1 MVKQKE
7 ESLLVQD
14 KKNGNGLKAVKGVD
28 KDGNIITVPP
38 KQKNESDFMRI
49 NQNSNPLENFFSN
62 LNRKF
67 LENADFSFFKVP
79 FDDLEGSSQV
89 LSELLKDESVNKD
102 FIDSYRISPDDFIKE
117 EKSYNPIDESKID
130 WEGLKEFGITRE
142 GLEASGSLEK
152 MLNYQK
158 STVLVPITV
167 NNGGLKLSAE
177 VRLAFREK
185 EDGSVEVVMHGIQ
198 SKPQLDRPFYGH
210 TFTDDDKKNLL
221 EKGNLGRIIDVKM
234 PNAEKP
240 IPVYV
245 SVDKLTNQIVA
256 YRADKIKIPNVI
268 KGVTLDEPQ
277 KYLLERGRPAFV
289 DGMTAKS
296 GKKFGAYIQVN
307 AEKKGLE
314 FRFDTNADKKAYT
327 QTNGG
332 TKKEFTIPNKLG
344 KVDLSEKQQTELKE
358 GKTIYVSGMIDRKG
372 VSYNA
377 YVKVNDEKSKLNFYK
392 WNPDKSQDVKPDANS
407 KTQVAVNSEGK
418 TNEATKDVKEPL
430 KENQVAPKETQQQH
444 KRGRGI

>member
-79 FDDLEGSSQV
+79 FDDLEGSCQV

-185 EDGSVEVVMHGIQ
+185 EDGSV
-198 SKPQLDRPFYGH
+198 
-210 TFTDDDKKNLL
+210 
-221 EKGNLGRIIDVKM
+221 
-234 PNAEKP
+234 
-240 IPVYV
+240 
-245 SVDKLTNQIVA
+245 
-256 YRADKIKIPNVI
+256 
-268 KGVTLDEPQ
+268 
-277 KYLLERGRPAFV
+277 
-289 DGMTAKS
+289 
-296 GKKFGAYIQVN
+296 
-307 AEKKGLE
+307 
-314 FRFDTNADKKAYT
+314 
-327 QTNGG
+327 
-332 TKKEFTIPNKLG
+332 
-344 KVDLSEKQQTELKE
+344 
-358 GKTIYVSGMIDRKG
+358 
-372 VSYNA
+372 
-377 YVKVNDEKSKLNFYK
+377 
-392 WNPDKSQDVKPDANS
+392 
-407 KTQVAVNSEGK
+407 
-418 TNEATKDVKEPL
+418 
-430 KENQVAPKETQQQH
+430 
-444 KRGRGI
+444 